1 CRWPGPASPA
11 IMPTIRN
18 TRSSGAPKRIA
29 TKLDMMP
36 ARTRTAPSRMPMLIV
51 SSAAIVYESRLPL
64 VMPTPRAATAN
75 YHAAQLGLPS
85 TECGL
90 TSDPT
95 PGRPDSSA
103 TAVGIACGAGAALFS
118 AAGFVA
124 ARHVI
129 ALGFPPAKI
138 VFPRFVGAGLIFLPF
153 VARRGFGDLG
163 GRGWGK
169 GVALPLLGGPP
180 LSFLSYA

>member
-29 TKLDMMP
+29 SKLDMMP
-36 ARTRTAPSRMPMLIV
+36 ARTRRAPSRMPMLIV
-51 SSAAIVYESRLPL
+51 SSAAIVYKSRFPL

-75 YHAAQLGLPS
+75 YHAAQLGPPS

-90 TSDPT
+90 RSNPG
-95 PGRPDSSA
+95 PGRPDSA
-103 TAVGIACGAGAALFS
+103 TAVGMACATGAALFG
-118 AAGFVA
+118 AAVFVV
-124 ARHVI
+124 ARLGI
-129 ALGFPPAKI
+129 ALGFSPAEI
-138 VFPRFVGAGLIFLPF
+138 IFHRFVWAGLVFLPF
-153 VARRGFGDLG
+153 VARQGFGDLG
-163 GRGWGK
+163 GVGWGK
-169 GVALPLLGGPP
+169 AVALTLLGGPP